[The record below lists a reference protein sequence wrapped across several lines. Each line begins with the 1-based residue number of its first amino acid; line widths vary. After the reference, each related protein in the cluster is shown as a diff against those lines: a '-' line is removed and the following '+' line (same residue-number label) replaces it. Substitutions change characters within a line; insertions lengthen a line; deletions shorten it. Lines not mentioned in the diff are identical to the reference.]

1 MNFSSLQRFFPIFQ
15 WLPNY
20 KKEWLKGDINAG
32 LTIGIMLIPQGM
44 AYAAIAGLPPVYGL
58 YTSIFPLIVYS
69 IFGTSRQLAV
79 GPVAMLSLLTATALS
94 SFQNLTPDQYL
105 FLAILLSFMAG
116 IFQFLLG
123 FFRLGF
129 LVNFLSRPVISGFTS
144 AAALIIVFSQLKHFF
159 GISIS
164 GAENLFQILIQIF
177 QKISQIN
184 LISFGIGMIGVFI
197 ILGIKKWK
205 KSFPGQLF
213 AMVFGILV
221 VTFFNLGEAPFSVN
235 IIRDIPSTLPY
246 FEKISIDM
254 ELFKK
259 LLPMSATIALV
270 SFMESIAVGKTIETQ
285 RKNYKVNANKELI
298 ALGLAKVFGSFFHSF
313 ANTGGFSRS
322 AVNNQAGA
330 QTQLAGII
338 SASVVFITLMFLT
351 PLFYNLP
358 HAILAAVIIV
368 AVYSLINY
376 SEAKQLWY
384 SNKLDFGMLIITF
397 LLTLMFGVQLGIGV
411 GVFLSLALV
420 LFSTTY
426 PHTAVLAKVPGS
438 HFYRNVE
445 RFKDLEINENLLI
458 YRFDA
463 QLFFANINHFKDKL
477 YEYEADKHGNLK
489 LLIIDGESINNID
502 STSVNTLDEI
512 VKDFH
517 SRGVE
522 VCFTGVKGPVR
533 DKLAQSGFTDR
544 IGCDHFFMSIQEA
557 VDCFDGKCLNET
569 QADPKFQN
577 FVSQAK
583 G

>member
-1 MNFSSLQRFFPIFQ
+1 MDTLSIKKLFPILT

-20 KKEWLKGDINAG
+20 DKSWLKGDIGAG
-32 LTIGIMLIPQGM
+32 LTIGIMLVPQGM
-44 AYAAIAGLPPVYGL
+44 AYAVIAGLPPVYGL
-58 YTSIFPLIVYS
+58 YTSIFPLLVYAL
-69 IFGTSRQLAV
+69 FGTSRQLAV
-79 GPVAMLSLLTATALS
+79 GPVAMLSLLTASTLS
-94 SFQNLTPDQYL
+94 TFPNATPQEYLT
-105 FLAILLSFMAG
+105 LAILLSFLAG
-116 IFQFLLG
+116 VIQFILG
-123 FFRLGF
+123 IFRLGF

-144 AAALIIVFSQLKHFF
+144 AAALIIVFSQLKHFL

-164 GAENLFQILIQIF
+164 GPENLFQILFQIF
-177 QKISQIN
+177 QKITQVN
-184 LISFGIGMIGVFI
+184 LISFGIGLFGILI
-197 ILGIKKWK
+197 ILGVKKWK

-213 AMVFGILV
+213 AMIFGILMV
-221 VTFFNLGEAPFSVN
+221 SIFNLGEAPFSVN
-235 IIRDIPSTLPY
+235 IIRDIPDALPQ
-246 FEKISIDM
+246 FEKISFDL
-254 ELFKK
+254 ELFRK

-270 SFMESIAVGKTIETQ
+270 SFMESIAVGKTIEAQ

-298 ALGLAKVFGSFFHSF
+298 ALGLSKIVGSFFHSF
-313 ANTGGFSRS
+313 ANTGGFSRT

-330 QTQLAGII
+330 NTQLAGII
-338 SASVVFITLMFLT
+338 SAMVVFTTLMFLT

-376 SEAKQLWY
+376 SEAIKLWH
-384 SNKLDFGMLIITF
+384 SNKLDFAMLIITF
-397 LLTLMFGVQLGIGV
+397 LLTLMYGVQLGIGV
-411 GVFLSLALV
+411 GVFLSLAFV

-477 YEYEADKHGNLK
+477 YEYETEKHGHLK

-512 VKDFH
+512 VNDFQ
-517 SRGVE
+517 SRGIE

-544 IGCDHFFMSIQEA
+544 VGCDHFFMSIQEA

-569 QADPKFQN
+569 QTDSKFQN
-577 FVSQAK
+577 FISQAK